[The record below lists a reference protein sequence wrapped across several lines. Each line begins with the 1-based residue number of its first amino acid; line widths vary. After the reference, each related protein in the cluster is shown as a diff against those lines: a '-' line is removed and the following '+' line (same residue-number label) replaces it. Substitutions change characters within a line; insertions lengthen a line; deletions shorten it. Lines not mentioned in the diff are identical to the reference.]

1 MKEECCNIGDIV
13 QEFYT
18 YLKAYVIKK
27 VGDEHVAEDIVQDV
41 MLKLVESHE
50 KSTEIENIKAW
61 LFQVSRNTIYDYY
74 KKSRIELEV
83 GESLEEDD
91 DPFSKIVVSD
101 YIIPMIKLLPTEYGR
116 PLMLS
121 DIDNIPQ
128 KDIAKHLGL
137 GVSATKMRIQ
147 RGRKKL
153 HNLFIEC
160 CNIEYDK
167 NGNFI
172 GCTIKNSCEP
182 LHKISKEIKNKS
194 L

>member
-1 MKEECCNIGDIV
+1 MKEECCNIGDVV

-18 YLKAYVIKK
+18 YLKAYVLKK

-50 KSTEIENIKAW
+50 KSIEIENIKAW
-61 LFQVSRNTIYDYY
+61 LFQVSRNTIYDHY
-74 KKSRIELEV
+74 KKSRIEVEVDDALEAV
-83 GESLEEDD
+83 DD
-91 DPFSKIVVSD
+91 AFSKIMVSD
-101 YIIPMIKLLPTEYGR
+101 YIIPMIKLLPAEYGT

-121 DIDNIPQ
+121 DIDSVPQ
-128 KDIAKHLGL
+128 KEIAERLGL
-137 GVSATKMRIQ
+137 GVSATKMRVQ

-160 CNIEYDK
+160 CDIEYDK

-172 GCTIKNSCEP
+172 GCTIKHSCEP
-182 LHKISKEIKNKS
+182 LQKISKEIKNNS